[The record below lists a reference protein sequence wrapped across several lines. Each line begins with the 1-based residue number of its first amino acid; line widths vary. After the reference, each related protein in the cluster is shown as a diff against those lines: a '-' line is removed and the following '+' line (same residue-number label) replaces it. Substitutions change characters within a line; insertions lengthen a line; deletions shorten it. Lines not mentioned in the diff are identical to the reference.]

1 MATACRIAAVAW
13 AHAAASALPAS
24 SRAAAVASAG
34 PARAAAVASAGPA
47 RAAAAASAG
56 PARGAAVVSAGPA
69 RGAASLVLAA
79 FQHRY
84 RGHAQARWV
93 LPALL
98 LLLLPRSVQEAGF
111 CLALLGPAPVL
122 PLGLL
127 LGPLRAAANSKST
140 LPKLQSPGCCISA
153 EGLGA

>member
-13 AHAAASALPAS
+13 AHAAASAGPAS

-98 LLLLPRSVQEAGF
+98 LLLPRSVQEAGF